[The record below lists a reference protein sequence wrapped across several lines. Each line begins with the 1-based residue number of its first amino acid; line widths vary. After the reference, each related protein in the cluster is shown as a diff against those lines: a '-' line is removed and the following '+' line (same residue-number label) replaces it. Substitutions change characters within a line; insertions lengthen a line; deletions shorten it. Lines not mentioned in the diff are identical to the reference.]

1 MRRWLWLLALLL
13 REGAS
18 LAPGG
23 ARGRHGGLSARFASS
38 RSDMGP
44 RPKRPK
50 LKESFI
56 DREERK
62 AAKKWSNMEE
72 KRKTRKVARASAIAE
87 RDAQRARTRE
97 AQWNAPPRLR
107 SQAAERSAPSRA
119 SEGAPVAP
127 ARAAR
132 SIAAA
137 RRFKPGDI
145 RGCAFEG
152 GFGDEAT
159 GSPLPSL
166 GLPEV
171 AFIGRSNVGKS
182 SMLNAL
188 AGVRKAAAVSKTPGR
203 TQQINL
209 FRLSDPRGDVCALA
223 DLPGYGYAKISKAG
237 QAAITRFL
245 ETYFA
250 TRRELRVVVLI
261 VDVRREPQDLDVE
274 VLSALRELDLETIV
288 VATKIDKLRTSSELL
303 TALGA
308 LNAALALPDDQP
320 FIFSAETAQGRP
332 ELWSAIQD
340 ALVND
345 AEERRR

>member
-1 MRRWLWLLALLL
+1 M
-13 REGAS
+13 
-18 LAPGG
+18 P
-23 ARGRHGGLSARFASS
+23 
-38 RSDMGP
+38 D
-44 RPKRPK
+44 
-50 LKESFI
+50 ESFGFTRACACCPAFLFAESHACARCTAGRRH
-56 DREERK
+56 DR
-62 AAKKWSNMEE
+62 AG
-72 KRKTRKVARASAIAE
+72 
-87 RDAQRARTRE
+87 RT
-97 AQWNAPPRLR
+97 
-107 SQAAERSAPSRA
+107 
-119 SEGAPVAP
+119 
-127 ARAAR
+127 R

-250 TRRELRVVVLI
+250 KER
-261 VDVRREPQDLDVE
+261 
-274 VLSALRELDLETIV
+274 
-288 VATKIDKLRTSSELL
+288 
-303 TALGA
+303 
-308 LNAALALPDDQP
+308 LPRGD
-320 FIFSAETAQGRP
+320 
-332 ELWSAIQD
+332 
-340 ALVND
+340 
-345 AEERRR
+345 